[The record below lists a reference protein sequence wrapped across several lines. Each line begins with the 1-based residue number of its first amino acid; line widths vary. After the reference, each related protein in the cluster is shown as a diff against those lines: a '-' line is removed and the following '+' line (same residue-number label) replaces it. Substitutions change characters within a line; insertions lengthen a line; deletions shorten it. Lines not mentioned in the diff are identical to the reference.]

1 MKVTN
6 GIKIAMA
13 NKPLCYKMLF
23 SRTIITLLAYA
34 LCILFAN
41 IVIMNIVKSSEIK
54 DVLLFAR
61 NLVKDFIMMSEVDNS
76 ILSEELHVHISEIL
90 AMLKEMS
97 GEIVLYAV
105 LIILVIQIAKFFIG
119 ICDYVIAVNVNEHM
133 SSMRHAEFF
142 TTLIEHLSPAI
153 RYAVYCVVSL
163 FFYNLFIIS
172 VSFTLFVLLIKYLGF
187 FTLTILILFI
197 VCADAFRLTYVG
209 LIPAKMVCEGYGARK
224 AFRDSFKGLTFKE
237 MRERFISYFVM
248 RLIHISATVIC
259 ALSTVFVSLIVTIPL
274 FSVAYMSVRFVD
286 YYTVNHKKYY
296 LTFDEIVIPKELR
309 NKGEQLL
316 NKVDIEV

>member
-23 SRTIITLLAYA
+23 SRTVITVIAYA
-34 LCILFAN
+34 ICLLCAHF
-41 IVIMNIVKSSEIK
+41 VIKDIFSSAEIK
-54 DVLLFAR
+54 NLIHFGRD
-61 NLVKDFIMMSEVDNS
+61 LVKDFVMINEIDNAQ
-76 ILSEELHVHISEIL
+76 LSQTLNSHLSAITAMLSNKLSEIL
-90 AMLKEMS
+90 GVFIL
-97 GEIVLYAV
+97 IVV
-105 LIILVIQIAKFFIG
+105 VIQIAKFFTG
-119 ICDYVIAVNVNEHM
+119 LCDYVMAVNVNEHM

-142 TTLIEHLSPAI
+142 TTLIEHFSPAC
-153 RYAVYCVVSL
+153 RYALYCVVSL
-163 FFYNLFIIS
+163 FLYNSFIILIAT
-172 VSFTLFVLLIKYLGF
+172 TLFVLLIQYLGF
-187 FTLTILILFI
+187 FTFTFVLLFI
-197 VCADAFRLTYVG
+197 VCADAFRLMYVG
-209 LIPAKMVCEGYGARK
+209 MVPAKMVLEKYGVVR

-237 MRERFISYFVM
+237 MRERFLSYFIM
-248 RLIHISATVIC
+248 RLIHISVTVIC
-259 ALSTVFVSLIVTIPL
+259 AFSTLFVSLIVTIPF

-286 YYTVNHKKYY
+286 YYTVHHKKYY